1 MNETEERLERI
12 EKKLDTL
19 LGLLKAGAAGASGG
33 ASVAVL
39 RAAPSSGA
47 AASGVANDD
56 GGGFGGVDLDGPRG
70 DPEVRFSPR
79 RWSGA
84 DFKGRRYSECDPAFL
99 DMLADAL
106 EWFAQR
112 DDDSGAVD
120 KNGNPK
126 GKWSRLDASRARGW
140 AARLRA
146 NANGGAAAP
155 EPARAVG
162 TDVRRPARAPASRA
176 PEPAVVD
183 DDIPF

>member
-1 MNETEERLERI
+1 MTETDDRLERI

-19 LGLLKAGAAGASGG
+19 LGLLRAGASTGASTG

-39 RAAPSSGA
+39 RSGGGTIG
-47 AASGVANDD
+47 GVANDD
-56 GGGFGGVDLDGPRG
+56 GGVDLDSPRG

-79 RWSGA
+79 RWTGA

-99 DMLADAL
+99 DLLADAL

-140 AARLRA
+140 AARLRT
-146 NANGGAAAP
+146 NAAAAEGGAAP
-155 EPARAVG
+155 TPMKAVG
-162 TDVRRPARAPASRA
+162 TDARRPAPARPPGRSA